1 MTNRNINVT
10 DVILAPS
17 IPIKVKGGRVHP
29 EFWQEKW
36 QKRQIAFHQAAANPL
51 LIRWFNQLALAPG
64 ATVFLPLCGKSLDI
78 HWLLAQDYS
87 VVGAE
92 LSEMAVQE
100 LFAELELT
108 ATVSSVGNLLHY
120 QADKLQVFVGDIFQL
135 SQHSLGPVAA
145 TYDRAA
151 LVALPDAMR
160 QRYTQHLITISQ
172 SAPQLVICFEYDQ
185 AQLPGPPFSVDSLE
199 MHQLYSS
206 VYSLNCLE
214 KLDVPG
220 GLKRKCQAT
229 EIGWLLRAIEAEQN

>member
-1 MTNRNINVT
+1 MN
-10 DVILAPS
+10 
-17 IPIKVKGGRVHP
+17 P

-36 QKRQIAFHQAAANPL
+36 QKREIAFHQAAANPL
-51 LIRWFNQLALAPG
+51 LISWFNQLALAPG

-78 HWLLAQDYS
+78 HWLLEQGYS

-100 LFAELELT
+100 LFAELGLT
-108 ATVSSVGNLLHY
+108 PGVSSTGNLLHY
-120 QADKLQVFVGDIFQL
+120 RAEQLQVFVGDIFQL
-135 SQHSLGPVAA
+135 SQNTLGPVAA
-145 TYDRAA
+145 IYDRAA

-160 QRYTQHLITISQ
+160 QHYARHLISISQ
-172 SAPQLVICFEYDQ
+172 AAPQLVICFEYDQ
-185 AQLPGPPFSVDSLE
+185 TQLPGPPFSVDSAE
-199 MHQLYSS
+199 MHKLYSK

-229 EIGWLLRAIEAEQN
+229 EIGWLLRPIESDQN

>member
-1 MTNRNINVT
+1 M
-10 DVILAPS
+10 
-17 IPIKVKGGRVHP
+17 HP

-51 LIRWFNQLALAPG
+51 LVSWFNQLALTPG
-64 ATVFLPLCGKSLDI
+64 ASVFLPLCGKSLDI
-78 HWLLAQDYS
+78 HWLLAQGYH

-100 LFAELELT
+100 LFAELGLIPS
-108 ATVSSVGNLLHY
+108 VSSAGNLLHY
-120 QADKLQVFVGDIFQL
+120 RAEQLQVFVGDIFQL
-135 SQHSLGPVAA
+135 SKDILGPVAA
-145 TYDRAA
+145 IYDRAA

-160 QRYTQHLITISQ
+160 QRYAQHLITISQ
-172 SAPQLVICFEYDQ
+172 SAPQLVICFEYEQ
-185 AQLPGPPFSVDSLE
+185 TQLPGPPFSVDSLE
-199 MHQLYSS
+199 MHKFYSS

-229 EIGWLLRAIEAEQN
+229 EIGWLLRAIEAGQN

>member
-1 MTNRNINVT
+1 MN
-10 DVILAPS
+10 
-17 IPIKVKGGRVHP
+17 P

-36 QKRQIAFHQAAANPL
+36 QKREIAFHQAAANPL
-51 LIRWFNQLALAPG
+51 LVRWFSQLVLAPG

-78 HWLLAQDYS
+78 HWLLAQGYQ
-87 VVGAE
+87 VIGAE

-100 LFAELELT
+100 LFAELGLT
-108 ATVSSVGNLLHY
+108 PVVSSAGNLQLY

-135 SQHSLGPVAA
+135 SKHTLGPVAA
-145 TYDRAA
+145 IYDRAA

-160 QRYTQHLITISQ
+160 QRYAQHLITISQ

-185 AQLPGPPFSVDSLE
+185 TQLPGPPFSVDSAE
-199 MHQLYSS
+199 MHKLYSS

-214 KLDVPG
+214 KLEVPG

-229 EIGWLLRAIEAEQN
+229 ESGWLLRPIESD

>member
-1 MTNRNINVT
+1 M
-10 DVILAPS
+10 
-17 IPIKVKGGRVHP
+17 HP

-51 LIRWFNQLALAPG
+51 LVSWFNQLALTPG
-64 ATVFLPLCGKSLDI
+64 ASVFLPLCGKSLDI
-78 HWLLAQDYS
+78 HWLLAQGYH

-100 LFAELELT
+100 LFAELGLIPS
-108 ATVSSVGNLLHY
+108 VSSAGNLLHY
-120 QADKLQVFVGDIFQL
+120 RAEQLQVFVGDIFQL
-135 SQHSLGPVAA
+135 SKDILGPVAA
-145 TYDRAA
+145 IYDRAA

-160 QRYTQHLITISQ
+160 QRYAQHLITISQ
-172 SAPQLVICFEYDQ
+172 AAPQLVICFEYDQ

-206 VYSLNCLE
+206 VYDLNCLE

-229 EIGWLLRAIEAEQN
+229 EIGWLLRAVDAGQN

>member
-1 MTNRNINVT
+1 M
-10 DVILAPS
+10 
-17 IPIKVKGGRVHP
+17 HP

-78 HWLLAQDYS
+78 HWLLAQGYR

-135 SQHSLGPVAA
+135 SENTLGPVAA

-229 EIGWLLRAIEAEQN
+229 EIGWLLRPIKPEQN

>member
-1 MTNRNINVT
+1 MN
-10 DVILAPS
+10 
-17 IPIKVKGGRVHP
+17 P

-36 QKRQIAFHQAAANPL
+36 QKREIAFHQAATNPL
-51 LIRWFNQLALAPG
+51 LVSWFNQLALAPG
-64 ATVFLPLCGKSLDI
+64 ARVFLPLCGKSLDI
-78 HWLLAQDYS
+78 HWLLAQGYH

-100 LFAELELT
+100 LFAELGLIP
-108 ATVSSVGNLLHY
+108 TVSSAGNLLHY

-135 SQHSLGPVAA
+135 SDKTLGPVAA
-145 TYDRAA
+145 IYDRAA

-160 QRYTQHLITISQ
+160 LRYAQHLITISQ

-185 AQLPGPPFSVDSLE
+185 AQLPGPPFSVDSAE
-199 MHQLYSS
+199 MHKLYSK

-214 KLDVPG
+214 KREVPG

-229 EIGWLLRAIEAEQN
+229 ELGWLLRAIESEQN